1 MQNSKDVNKIDKLLE
16 QKAPVQ
22 RENNKLQAQNRK
34 VKVKMTSY
42 QRKNFQGLSENRKS
56 LAQIS
61 QGLSKSNK

>member
-34 VKVKMTSY
+34 VKVKMKSY
-42 QRKNFQGLSENRKS
+42 KRKNFK
-56 LAQIS
+56 I
-61 QGLSKSNK
+61 